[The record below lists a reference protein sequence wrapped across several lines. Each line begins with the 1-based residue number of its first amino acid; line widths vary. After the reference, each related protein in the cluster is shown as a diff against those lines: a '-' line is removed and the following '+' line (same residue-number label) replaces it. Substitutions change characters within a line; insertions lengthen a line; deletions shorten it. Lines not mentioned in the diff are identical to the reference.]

1 MHCGFPPQLDGVRP
15 DTGFGCCRAVFIG
28 PLSLSILRFGP
39 GEIPLSTQLRPTLS
53 GTDDAGGVLRGLLV
67 PERVAVDIHVSS
79 KKRLMEEIA
88 TLLTRGNPSLNKDT
102 VFQLLVEREH
112 LGSTGIGNGIAIPH
126 ARLNGLGSP
135 TAAVLRLTKPLPFDA
150 IDGEPVSLVLALIV
164 PADATQDHLKI
175 LAALAQLSNDSSRR
189 SEFYAA
195 QGREALFNMLG

>member
-1 MHCGFPPQLDGVRP
+1 M
-15 DTGFGCCRAVFIG
+15 
-28 PLSLSILRFGP
+28 
-39 GEIPLSTQLRPTLS
+39 STQLRSALT

-67 PERVAVDIHVSS
+67 PDRVAVDIHVSS